1 MSKLVLLLWSVFS
14 LSCKGSADTPKNTS
28 VTEAQKTTIEEV
40 APQTQEIQKTDDI
53 QIDDIMTET
62 SPSEKT
68 IAKKLI
74 ALAIKEN
81 KTEIEKTV
89 IEIETSPEKE
99 KDTPILSEE
108 KTDIWN
114 ELLIKHVNNN
124 GDVNYKGFFK
134 DKEKLQTYLDDIA
147 ANNPQTEWSKEE
159 KLVYYINIYNAGTV
173 KLILDN
179 YPIKSIKDINK
190 PWTKEIIKIGK
201 NTFSLGD
208 IEHKILRKMNEPR
221 IHFAINCAS
230 YSCPKLINK
239 AFTVSNI
246 EKMLKTATID
256 FINDPKRNKIT
267 TVKLQLSNIFKWY
280 KKDFTTKGTLID
292 YINPYVKNTIDE
304 KANISFLKY
313 DWNLNEE
320 K

>member
-1 MSKLVLLLWSVFS
+1 MSKLVLMLWSLFS
-14 LSCKGSADTPKNTS
+14 LACSSTSDTPKNTTVS
-28 VTEAQKTTIEEV
+28 EVRKTATEKV

-53 QIDDIMTET
+53 QVDDEIVET
-62 SPSEKT
+62 PPSEKT
-68 IAKKLI
+68 IVKKPIDLPI
-74 ALAIKEN
+74 E
-81 KTEIEKTV
+81 EI
-89 IEIETSPEKE
+89 IETSTKPIPIKE
-99 KDTPILSEE
+99 KVTSILSQE

-114 ELLIKHVNNN
+114 ELLIKYVSNN
-124 GDVNYKGFFK
+124 GDADYKGFLK
-134 DKEKLQTYLDDIA
+134 DKEKLQSYLNDMA
-147 ANNPQTEWSKEE
+147 ANSPQLEWSKKE

-179 YPIKSIKDINK
+179 YPTKSIKDINK
-190 PWTKEIIKIGK
+190 PWTKEIIKIGE

-230 YSCPKLINK
+230 HSCPKLINK

-246 EKMLKTATID
+246 EKMLETATTD
-256 FINDPKRNKIT
+256 FINDPKQNKIT
-267 TVKLQLSNIFKWY
+267 TDKLQLSNIFKWY
-280 KKDFTTKGTLID
+280 KKDFMAKGSLID
-292 YINPYVKNTIDE
+292 YISPYIKNTIDK

-313 DWNLNEE
+313 DWSLNEA